1 MLLLLLQVVYFIK
14 GHFKLLVV
22 CTNQLDHFMLLLNS
36 EVMLNYFI
44 FTNKIL

>member
-1 MLLLLLQVVYFIK
+1 MLLMLLQVVYFIK

-22 CTNQLDHFMLLLNS
+22 FTNQLDHFMLLLNS

-44 FTNKIL
+44 ITNNL